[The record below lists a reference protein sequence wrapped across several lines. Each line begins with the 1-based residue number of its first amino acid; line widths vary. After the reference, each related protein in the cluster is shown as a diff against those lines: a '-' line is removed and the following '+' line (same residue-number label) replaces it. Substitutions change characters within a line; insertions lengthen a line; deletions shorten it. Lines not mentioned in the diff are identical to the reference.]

1 MQRLKSEQKID
12 DGSFEVGRAINANA
26 AGERAGC
33 ASDGRDAEGFVLRAA
48 AMGDKS
54 FGRRKILEVHGQ
66 PAADDVHSHGSKNS
80 FPRHRRIVARPA
92 ARRLLHSVA
101 LDFQSVQ
108 FEFVAQSA
116 IF

>member
-66 PAADDVHSHGSKNS
+66 PSADDIHSDGAKNNLS
-80 FPRHRRIVARPA
+80 RYGRFDEDNFNRGREGAFVLRVA
-92 ARRLLHSVA
+92 
-101 LDFQSVQ
+101 
-108 FEFVAQSA
+108 
-116 IF
+116 